1 MGIATRIILY
11 ILPLLL
17 LVVVGL
23 VFFGQGGAWEDLKDA
38 VLGASK
44 LLPEIKVGLDEQ
56 KAEVSIPDLHRESVG
71 RIENTINNMLGSGK
85 ENCFA
90 NDGKLPELGEA
101 GTSLTFELK
110 GDKTSLTV
118 QGGSGGKQMITD
130 LYSEFENMKPCVIA
144 GPGRITENFR
154 DYFLLAEEPL
164 LHPYYRP
171 VSSLTLFYST
181 SGVNENS
188 ISIPELGLVNDLNDN
203 GYLFTPDGEHI
214 CFFPTNDFG
223 DDNDGLADAAFTQ
236 SGFFSEESIP
246 VRIKEGKLKSC

>member
-1 MGIATRIILY
+1 MSIATRIIFY
-11 ILPLLL
+11 VIPLLL
-17 LVVVGL
+17 LVVVSL
-23 VFFGQGGAWEDLKDA
+23 VFFGQSGAWEDLKDA

-44 LLPEIKVGLDEQ
+44 LLPEVKVGLEEQ
-56 KAEVSIPDLHRESVG
+56 KAEVSIPDTHRESVG

-90 NDGKLPELGEA
+90 KYGKLSELGEA

-118 QGGSGGKQMITD
+118 RGGSGGKQIITD
-130 LYSEFENMKPCVIA
+130 LYAEFTKMKPCVIA

-154 DYFLLAEEPL
+154 NYFLLAEEPL
-164 LHPYYRP
+164 LHPYYHP
-171 VSSLTLFYST
+171 VSSLTFFYST

-188 ISIPELGLVNDLNDN
+188 ISVPELGLVNDLNDN

-223 DDNDGLADAAFTQ
+223 DDDEGLADVVFTQ
-236 SGFFSEESIP
+236 EGFFSEESIP
-246 VRIKEGKLKSC
+246 TRIKEGKLKSC

>member
-38 VLGASK
+38 VFGASK
-44 LLPEIKVGLDEQ
+44 L
-56 KAEVSIPDLHRESVG
+56 
-71 RIENTINNMLGSGK
+71 
-85 ENCFA
+85 
-90 NDGKLPELGEA
+90 LPELGEA

-181 SGVNENS
+181 SGS
-188 ISIPELGLVNDLNDN
+188 S
-203 GYLFTPDGEHI
+203 
-214 CFFPTNDFG
+214 
-223 DDNDGLADAAFTQ
+223 A
-236 SGFFSEESIP
+236 
-246 VRIKEGKLKSC
+246 RRK

>member
-1 MGIATRIILY
+1 MSIATRIIFY
-11 ILPLLL
+11 VIPLLL
-17 LVVVGL
+17 LVVVSL
-23 VFFGQGGAWEDLKDA
+23 VFFGQSGAWEDLKDA

-44 LLPEIKVGLDEQ
+44 LLPEVKVGLEEQ
-56 KAEVSIPDLHRESVG
+56 KAEVSIPDTHRESVG

-90 NDGKLPELGEA
+90 KYGKLSELGEA

-110 GDKTSLTV
+110 GDKASLTV
-118 QGGSGGKQMITD
+118 RGGSGGKQIITD
-130 LYSEFENMKPCVIA
+130 LYAEFTKMKPCVIA

-154 DYFLLAEEPL
+154 NYFLLAEEPL
-164 LHPYYRP
+164 LHPYYHP
-171 VSSLTLFYST
+171 VSSLTFFYST

-188 ISIPELGLVNDLNDN
+188 ISVPELGLVNDLNDN

-223 DDNDGLADAAFTQ
+223 DDDEGLADVVFTQ
-236 SGFFSEESIP
+236 EGFFSEESIP
-246 VRIKEGKLKSC
+246 TRIKEGKLKSC